1 MFQSH
6 RRNPFIKSFVW
17 PYCEMQVGPRT
28 SQPHPC
34 YLIFYL
40 TTAEYRFYIWLCLF
54 VVELCCFIFTFFSLL
69 LIYLSGMKKNIYG
82 NLIKTHHSHGM
93 HLSIS
98 EANKKKVDEFP
109 TKPQT
114 FIVSFLLG
122 SIQVFIHSISLQA
135 DILLRII
142 EKQHFQH
149 LTIDFL
155 HITRPNSRKWG
166 WENLFFYNNIQ
177 LVQGSRATRC
187 RGLQS
192 KR

>member
-1 MFQSH
+1 MAL
-6 RRNPFIKSFVW
+6 SF
-17 PYCEMQVGPRT
+17 C
-28 SQPHPC
+28 
-34 YLIFYL
+34 
-40 TTAEYRFYIWLCLF
+40 
-54 VVELCCFIFTFFSLL
+54 CCFLLFYFYFFSSLL
-69 LIYLSGMKKNIYG
+69 LIYLSGMRKKIYG

-93 HLSIS
+93 HLSIN
-98 EANKKKVDEFP
+98 EASKKKKKRKVDEFP

-122 SIQVFIHSISLQA
+122 SIWVFIHSISLQD

-149 LTIDFL
+149 LTINFL

-166 WENLFFYNNIQ
+166 WENRLFFYNNAQ

-187 RGLQS
+187 REL
-192 KR
+192 

>member
-98 EANKKKVDEFP
+98 EANKKRW
-109 TKPQT
+109 T
-114 FIVSFLLG
+114 S
-122 SIQVFIHSISLQA
+122 SLQSRRHSLSLFCWA
-135 DILLRII
+135 QFRFLFTLYRC
-142 EKQHFQH
+142 K
-149 LTIDFL
+149 LT
-155 HITRPNSRKWG
+155 
-166 WENLFFYNNIQ
+166 FYY
-177 LVQGSRATRC
+177 G
-187 RGLQS
+187 
-192 KR
+192 